1 MQPIQDGRD
10 ANPATPV
17 PPSGN
22 PADSH
27 CIPVSPGTVPS
38 VPNPLP
44 SSLAILIPPPSVL
57 PPSVASSPW
66 ETSGNREH
74 DISEAIGLGRR
85 ASTEITRKS
94 FENRA
99 VYCGARVGA
108 VANPEF
114 KPNEAWN
121 FALRVSERERLVKA
135 AVDARILTYE
145 RIQGHGPSSSEVSA
159 WDIDERKVRLN
170 SIYVLDWSPI
180 STRIEASRHRP
191 GLSIVQFY
199 ELCMGNLS
207 VEGLSSREMDFV
219 LTTMAANP
227 DHSGTS
233 VEAYDG
239 LR

>member
-1 MQPIQDGRD
+1 MLPLRRD
-10 ANPATPV
+10 Q
-17 PPSGN
+17 
-22 PADSH
+22 
-27 CIPVSPGTVPS
+27 
-38 VPNPLP
+38 
-44 SSLAILIPPPSVL
+44 
-57 PPSVASSPW
+57 
-66 ETSGNREH
+66 
-74 DISEAIGLGRR
+74 GLDAFRLKI
-85 ASTEITRKS
+85 AKK
-94 FENRA
+94 
-99 VYCGARVGA
+99 
-108 VANPEF
+108 NPE
-114 KPNEAWN
+114 
-121 FALRVSERERLVKA
+121 
-135 AVDARILTYE
+135 LTPE
-145 RIQGHGPSSSEVSA
+145 PGRHMGCFLSSQHSGIESGVEWSEVSA